1 MRRDNRTRAQ
11 GRGLPR
17 LRCGAALMALMALG
31 GCMGNAAG
39 DGFVSRMMMPDAAPV
54 AEGLAPAGPG
64 QDQAAAS
71 EVLRDLM
78 ARRSA
83 LPQGSPLDAVA
94 EAVLAA
100 DSRAAAAEL
109 RSARLRERA
118 QATNWLPSIGPQV
131 SLSSLGSVVALLVV
145 EQVLF
150 DNGRKK
156 AERDFAAADVEVAA
170 VSLVKDANAR
180 VLHALSLYLTAREA
194 QDKAALAQ
202 AAERDMSHFEWIMSE
217 RVKGGISDPSDLQVL
232 AAKLAQIRAS
242 RDSETETAQAALAE
256 LAAMGVDPALLE
268 QVQAVQPAFTDQPL
282 PIPQPEPVPLSV
294 RLAEVEQTRAEARAR
309 AERAGLLPGLTA
321 TGALGRDAPDP
332 TLDVRLARP
341 LGLGTAND
349 LRALDAATEAGRRK
363 VAQTREEASRRLA
376 RLAQERVALA
386 RQATEAAVLTG
397 RAKANLD
404 LFQAQYDEGQRQVMD
419 VVGLYEHFAQQQLL
433 TTSLRY
439 RAILANL
446 RAAAELGLLADGDRL

>member
-1 MRRDNRTRAQ
+1 MRRGNRTGAQ
-11 GRGLPR
+11 RRGSPWLC
-17 LRCGAALMALMALG
+17 CGAALLALG
-31 GCMGNAAG
+31 GCMGRDGGG
-39 DGFVSRMMMPDAAPV
+39 DFVSRMMMPGGAPV
-54 AEGLAPAGPG
+54 AEGLAPAPAGQEPG
-64 QDQAAAS
+64 EVS

-83 LPQGSPLDAVA
+83 LPQGSPLASVA
-94 EAVLAA
+94 DAVLAA
-100 DSRAAAAEL
+100 DSRAAAAAL

-131 SLSSLGSVVALLVV
+131 SLSSLGSVVAMLVV

-150 DNGRKK
+150 DNGRKQ

-170 VSLVKDANAR
+170 VSLVQDANAR
-180 VLHALSLYLTAREA
+180 VLQALNLYLTAREA

-202 AAERDMSHFEWIMSE
+202 AADRDMSHFEWIMAE

-232 AAKLAQIRAS
+232 ASKLAMIRAS
-242 RDSETETAQAALAE
+242 RDSETETARAALAE
-256 LAAMGVDPALLE
+256 LGAMGVDPALLA
-268 QVQAVQPAFTDQPL
+268 QVQAVQPAFVDQPL

-294 RLAEVEQTRAEARAR
+294 RLAETEQTRTEARAR

-321 TGALGRDAPDP
+321 TGALGRNAPDP
-332 TLDVRLARP
+332 SVDLRLARP
-341 LGLGTAND
+341 LGLGTGDD
-349 LRALDAATEAGRRK
+349 LRALEAATETGRRK
-363 VAQTREEASRRLA
+363 VAQAREEAARRLA
-376 RLAQERVALA
+376 RLSQERVALA
-386 RQATEAAVLTG
+386 RQAAEAAVLTG

-419 VVGLYEHFAQQQLL
+419 VVGLYEQFAHQQLL

-439 RAILANL
+439 RAIMANL
-446 RAAAELGLLADGDRL
+446 RVAAELGLLADGDRL